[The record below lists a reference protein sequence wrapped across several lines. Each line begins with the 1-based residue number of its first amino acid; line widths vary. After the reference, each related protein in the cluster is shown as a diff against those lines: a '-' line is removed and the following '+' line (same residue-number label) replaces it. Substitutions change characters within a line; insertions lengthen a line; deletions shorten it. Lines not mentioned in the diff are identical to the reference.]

1 MEQKPNELIFPALTN
16 RYLGVSFVLQ
26 PAFFSER
33 ASLVFIPTTTLDG
46 EHSLKK

>member
-1 MEQKPNELIFPALTN
+1 MEQKPNELIFPALTKP
-16 RYLGVSFVLQ
+16 LPWGFFVLQ